1 MEEQFYFLKM
11 MQEHLGWTI
20 TICLIVLLMVISIFA
35 KSLSGI
41 LGKYIQ
47 DSVLQKKLFRRK
59 LIISKHPLF
68 SKYRLLVNQRI
79 KFLRCECPL
88 RKKIFTDLMII
99 RIETYD
105 KILKE
110 FIKRDDI
117 NRLSV
122 MEFQFTINELILKIF
137 NEWEA
142 RAKEH
147 GIPSVVIAHF
157 AKETGDIRNLLI
169 MFLQHIAGSTYTYED
184 NISRVS
190 AVFDNLC
197 GLEEAMIVKLEMSL
211 DSMNGEI
218 SNSKYQGIKC
228 QKCEICQSKVTK
240 A

>member
-1 MEEQFYFLKM
+1 
-11 MQEHLGWTI
+11 
-20 TICLIVLLMVISIFA
+20 
-35 KSLSGI
+35 
-41 LGKYIQ
+41 
-47 DSVLQKKLFRRK
+47 
-59 LIISKHPLF
+59 
-68 SKYRLLVNQRI
+68 
-79 KFLRCECPL
+79 
-88 RKKIFTDLMII
+88 MII

-105 KILKE
+105 KILKD
-110 FIKRDDI
+110 FIKRDYI

>member
-105 KILKE
+105 KILKD

-147 GIPSVVIAHF
+147 GIPSVVIAH
-157 AKETGDIRNLLI
+157 
-169 MFLQHIAGSTYTYED
+169 
-184 NISRVS
+184 
-190 AVFDNLC
+190 FDNLC

>member
-105 KILKE
+105 KILKD

-122 MEFQFTINELILKIF
+122 MLVIIRLTQWRDHLLCRFFSFYALQTPSAGRTEF
-137 NEWEA
+137 
-142 RAKEH
+142 
-147 GIPSVVIAHF
+147 GIALGSA
-157 AKETGDIRNLLI
+157 IR
-169 MFLQHIAGSTYTYED
+169 
-184 NISRVS
+184 
-190 AVFDNLC
+190 
-197 GLEEAMIVKLEMSL
+197 
-211 DSMNGEI
+211 
-218 SNSKYQGIKC
+218 
-228 QKCEICQSKVTK
+228 TK
-240 A
+240 HT